1 MTDDLVLL
9 ALQRFNEAISAATVI
24 FAASMLL
31 YNLTHGRHDRV
42 LRASNVL
49 LGCVTMTYLGDLF
62 LMVAKTP
69 HSMEVWLRF
78 QWIGIAFVPAA
89 VFHLSDALLAT
100 TGLISR
106 GRRRRVTRILYLYGV
121 VFLLTAAGSD
131 LIVHGLTLT
140 PMPMMYAGSL
150 FWLYLVYFVAAT
162 AFAVNNVLR
171 ARRRCLT
178 TATHRRMTYL
188 LLVFLTPSA
197 GIFPYSLL
205 FSRASQADSFWLWLL
220 VNVGNLGIVVM
231 LAFMAYPLSFFGS
244 NKPDRVIKAELLR
257 FMLRGPVTGVVVML
271 VILFVPATRLLG
283 LPGAELMPFAAVGT
297 VLFLEWAFTVGIP
310 KLERIL
316 VYTHDQ
322 DQARQLQEFGERLLT
337 PADTQQLLE
346 ATLAAAC
353 DYLRVP
359 SAFVASIGPDG
370 VHLEQV
376 VGSLQPSQTWLS
388 SPEFMAIT
396 SGDGDPP
403 ADLQIHGEIMVWQSF
418 WLVPLR
424 STRPNGDQGHLI
436 GVMGIWA
443 RSPQPD
449 LQPEEQTIFQALYTR
464 AARVLDDMR
473 LQEEVF
479 VALEG
484 VMREAS
490 AVRQVPDPVR
500 YGNASALARSAQAI
514 IDLPDFTNLIRDA
527 LRDYWGG
534 PRLTDDR
541 LLQLGVVQDALVE
554 NDGNPAR
561 AVRTVLSRAIESL
574 KPEGQRSLTATE
586 WVLYNILELRFVQGR
601 KVRDVTQRL
610 AMSEANLFRKQQF
623 AIEQVAQEIAEME
636 RGKTDRDNGAS
647 SSVSA
652 QPA

>member
-316 VYTHDQ
+316 LTLNNCWKRRWLPLAITCGFRAPSSPRLGRMVYTWNRSSDRCNRRKPGCRRPNSWRSH
-322 DQARQLQEFGERLLT
+322 
-337 PADTQQLLE
+337 PA
-346 ATLAAAC
+346 
-353 DYLRVP
+353 
-359 SAFVASIGPDG
+359 
-370 VHLEQV
+370 
-376 VGSLQPSQTWLS
+376 
-388 SPEFMAIT
+388 MAIRQRT
-396 SGDGDPP
+396 CRFT
-403 ADLQIHGEIMVWQSF
+403 V
-418 WLVPLR
+418 R
-424 STRPNGDQGHLI
+424 S
-436 GVMGIWA
+436 W
-443 RSPQPD
+443 S
-449 LQPEEQTIFQALYTR
+449 
-464 AARVLDDMR
+464 
-473 LQEEVF
+473 
-479 VALEG
+479 
-484 VMREAS
+484 
-490 AVRQVPDPVR
+490 
-500 YGNASALARSAQAI
+500 
-514 IDLPDFTNLIRDA
+514 
-527 LRDYWGG
+527 
-534 PRLTDDR
+534 
-541 LLQLGVVQDALVE
+541 
-554 NDGNPAR
+554 GNPSGWFRCA
-561 AVRTVLSRAIESL
+561 APA
-574 KPEGQRSLTATE
+574 LTAIRAT
-586 WVLYNILELRFVQGR
+586 
-601 KVRDVTQRL
+601 
-610 AMSEANLFRKQQF
+610 
-623 AIEQVAQEIAEME
+623 
-636 RGKTDRDNGAS
+636 
-647 SSVSA
+647 
-652 QPA
+652 